1 MFADPINFNLIT
13 LADYISVLPI
23 AFYAGSIYNLTKSPN
38 NETLKYFLGIFAST
52 LSSDV
57 IKRLPYPESLYKMS
71 RRPEGA
77 ENCDY
82 LAKSGPAKRDAPG
95 FPSGHMTTTSFFAM
109 YKAMENTKN
118 APLLLL
124 LSTIVIGMS
133 WSRYYKKCHT
143 ITQILGGITL
153 GAGSAF
159 IIKKYI

>member
-23 AFYAGSIYNLTKSPN
+23 AFYAGSIFDLVKTPN
-38 NETLKYFLGIFAST
+38 NDTLKYFLGIFAST

-57 IKRLPYPESLYKMS
+57 IKRLPYPESLYKLS

-95 FPSGHMTTTSFFAM
+95 FPSGHMTTTAFFAM
-109 YKAMENTKN
+109 YKALENTKN
-118 APLLLL
+118 TRLLTLLL
-124 LSTIVIGMS
+124 TIVIGMS
-133 WSRYYKKCHT
+133 WSRYHKKCHNV
-143 ITQILGGITL
+143 TQIVGGITL

-159 IIKKYI
+159 LVKKYI